1 MKKTKRY
8 YRYVAILFVM
18 LISLIGCS
26 RGSQEGSID
35 PSGTGQEP
43 TSYPPMI
50 MVDGILYKDTGY
62 IDNCVKCGTENG
74 RIRSSVFGT
83 QMPNKDDQSNFGRG
97 YSYQYTGNKGYINVL
112 IDKKW
117 HIFQSLDIE
126 QNTMPDQVAHFT
138 AEVKEVAEDR
148 LLVYVTDIPQEF
160 AWIFQDAALDQ
171 IKPIALSAEDLE
183 KRTDKKGST
192 DGLVGKKV
200 EVWFDGSLKGDE
212 PERSDP
218 IELGRTYRIEVL
230 DE

>member
-8 YRYVAILFVM
+8 YRYGAVLFVM

-26 RGSQEGSID
+26 RGSQEGAID
-35 PSGTGQEP
+35 PSGSGQEP
-43 TSYPPMI
+43 TAYPPMI

-62 IDNCVKCGTENG
+62 IDNCLKCGMEDG
-74 RIRSSVFGT
+74 RIQSSVFGT
-83 QMPNKDDQSNFGRG
+83 QIPTKDDQSNFGRG

-148 LLVYVTDIPQEF
+148 LLVYITDIPREF
-160 AWIFQDAALDQ
+160 TWIFKDAPLDQ
-171 IKPIALSAEDLE
+171 IKPIALSVENLE
-183 KRTDKKGST
+183 YHKDKEVST
-192 DGLVGKKV
+192 EGLVGKKV
-200 EVWFDGSLKGDE
+200 EVWFDGSIKGDE

-218 IELGRTYRIEVL
+218 MEPGMIYRIEVL